1 TVLNTSGPEMR
12 IGDTTTL
19 FNDMCFFA
27 PATLIDRRIDWETV
41 DSAAVKA
48 TFNTGECKVSATL
61 FFNQAGEL
69 IDFVSDDRY
78 MIPLDGSVKKAMW
91 STPIKGYKDLGGIK
105 VPGYGEAIWKL
116 PEGDYCYA
124 KFSSIKEIEY
134 NRKNFK

>member
-41 DSAAVKA
+41 DSAAVKG
-48 TFNTGECKVSATL
+48 TLNTGECKVSAIL
-61 FFNQAGEL
+61 RFNEQGEL

-78 MIPLDGSVKKAMW
+78 MIPLDGPVKKATW
-91 STPIKGYKDLGGIK
+91 STPIKSYKELDGIK
-105 VPGYGEAIWKL
+105 VPGYGEAVWKL

-124 KFSSIKEIEY
+124 RFTKYKR
-134 NRKNFK
+134 NRV